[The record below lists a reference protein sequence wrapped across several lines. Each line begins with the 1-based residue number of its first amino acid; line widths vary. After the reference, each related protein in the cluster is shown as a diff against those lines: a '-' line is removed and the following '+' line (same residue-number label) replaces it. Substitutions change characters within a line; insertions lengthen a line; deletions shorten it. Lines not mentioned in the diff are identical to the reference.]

1 MTYNVDLFEYANR
14 SMPQNKRVLKQKQAV
29 EHSRIAL
36 LPVSTGSAVV
46 IQTCT
51 LVTCHHLPNFTYY
64 VQEHS

>member
-1 MTYNVDLFEYANR
+1 
-14 SMPQNKRVLKQKQAV
+14 MPQNKRVLKQKQAV

-51 LVTCHHLPNFTYY
+51 LVTCHRLPNFTYY